1 MAIELKNVSK
11 SFGGVHALSDVSLS
25 FGGGKIYGLLGPNG
39 AGKTTLLNIITNR
52 LYADCGEGT
61 IDGESAPGRDRALG
75 KVYMMAEQ
83 NLFPDSMKVKGA
95 LKITADFIPSFD
107 LELAMELAEKFGL
120 PMNKKVKALSTGYS
134 SILRLVLALSA
145 GTPYVIFD
153 EPVLGLDAQHRDMF
167 YRLLM
172 EHCGG
177 GGQTV
182 ILSTHLIQ
190 EAAPLI
196 EHAVIIKGGKIL
208 RDASAEEL
216 TGAAHTV
223 TGPAGLV
230 DGYIAGRQVLN
241 TTAIGGL
248 KTACVEG
255 EPDARVPA
263 GLEVSAMGLQD
274 YFISLMNEEDAKG
287 TSCPSSNSG

>member
-52 LYADCGEGT
+52 LYADSGEVT

-134 SILRLVLALSA
+134 SIIRLVLALSA

-255 EPDARVPA
+255 EPDSRVPA
-263 GLEVSAMGLQD
+263 GHEVSAMGLQD
-274 YFISLMNEEDAKG
+274 YFISLMNEEDAK
-287 TSCPSSNSG
+287 

>member
-11 SFGGVHALSDVSLS
+11 SFGGVKALSDVSVS
-25 FGGGKIYGLLGPNG
+25 FGGGKIYGLLGSNG
-39 AGKTTLLNIITNR
+39 AGKTTMLNIITNR
-52 LYADCGEGT
+52 LYADSGEVL
-61 IDGESAPGRDRALG
+61 IDGERAPGRDRALG

-83 NLFPDSMKVKGA
+83 NLFPDSMKVKA
-95 LKITADFIPSFD
+95 AISVTADFIPGFD
-107 LELAMELAEKFGL
+107 TELALELAKKFGL
-120 PMNKKVKALSTGYS
+120 PLNKKVKALSTGYA
-134 SILRLVLALSA
+134 SILRIVLALSA

-177 GGQTV
+177 GEQTV
-182 ILSTHLIQ
+182 IISTHLIQ

-196 EHAVIIKGGKIL
+196 EHAVIIKDGEII
-208 RDASAEEL
+208 RNAPAEEL
-216 TGAAHTV
+216 KGAAHTV
-223 TGPAGLV
+223 TSPAGLV
-230 DGYIAGRQVLN
+230 DGYTAGRRVLSA
-241 TTAIGGL
+241 TSIGGL

-263 GLEVSAMGLQD
+263 GLEVSPMGLQD
-274 YFISLMNEEDAKG
+274 YFISLMNEEGAK
-287 TSCPSSNSG
+287 